1 MCSKIGKNFL
11 LVNFFLQEKV
21 SSYKYILGI
30 VPLLLLYTATNPAK
44 VKSRK
49 QAANVFKTNPEGK
62 LVIRDETETEGKR
75 TELGGDQGQDV
86 EEMDVDKVI
95 PLIPVC

>member
-1 MCSKIGKNFL
+1 M
-11 LVNFFLQEKV
+11 
-21 SSYKYILGI
+21 GI

-75 TELGGDQGQDV
+75 KELGGDQGGDVEGV
-86 EEMDVDKVI
+86 EEMDVDEVI
-95 PLIPVC
+95 QPVPVINY